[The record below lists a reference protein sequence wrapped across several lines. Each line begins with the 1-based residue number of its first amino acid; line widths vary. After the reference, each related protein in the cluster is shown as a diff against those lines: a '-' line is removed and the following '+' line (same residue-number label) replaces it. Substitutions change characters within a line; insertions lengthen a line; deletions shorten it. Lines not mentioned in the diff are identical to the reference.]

1 MLAGEKVNFNN
12 LYDKQQQSNKYVL
25 PPKNLQSG
33 NKLIIPFCYRKIII
47 LEILI
52 VITCIM
58 VIASGASIILKIC
71 SVVLF
76 SIELICVS
84 YYEKKSIEIVK
95 DEERNKLIVK
105 LINFF
110 GKARKTTEYDLSNV
124 FLDVQIIKRNK
135 DIPVYY
141 ILIIINT
148 FKDGVKIDLDST
160 SIQKNP
166 VKIFDSFEYINAYKF
181 NGQLN
186 MMKTLK
192 TFVGNSSEEE
202 SPLSFSINKYMN
214 RQEDILRQMNNFIR
228 HVSYN
233 KYVKLNDHFFS
244 YYKTEP
250 IKNKIFRGGISAILI
265 IIHVI
270 LIQFSFISIVTL
282 DKNMNFE
289 LIYITILSVSLLILL
304 STCICLNITKTG
316 DLLRIDMIYSKNFDR
331 LFIGLVKD
339 DKISYM
345 KTFCI

>member
-1 MLAGEKVNFNN
+1 
-12 LYDKQQQSNKYVL
+12 
-25 PPKNLQSG
+25 
-33 NKLIIPFCYRKIII
+33 
-47 LEILI
+47 
-52 VITCIM
+52 
-58 VIASGASIILKIC
+58 
-71 SVVLF
+71 
-76 SIELICVS
+76 
-84 YYEKKSIEIVK
+84 
-95 DEERNKLIVK
+95 
-105 LINFF
+105 
-110 GKARKTTEYDLSNV
+110 
-124 FLDVQIIKRNK
+124 
-135 DIPVYY
+135 
-141 ILIIINT
+141 
-148 FKDGVKIDLDST
+148 
-160 SIQKNP
+160 
-166 VKIFDSFEYINAYKF
+166 
-181 NGQLN
+181 

-192 TFVGNSSEEE
+192 TFVGYSSEEE

-289 LIYITILSVSLLILL
+289 LIYISILSVSLLILL